1 MSRILC
7 IGDAALDVIVKM
19 QTEIHVGSDTA
30 SQISMH
36 GGGAAANTATWLAQ
50 LGHSVFFS
58 CRLGDDAAGR
68 AISSEF
74 DLWKIEHRRTFLE
87 NEKTGV
93 VVVLV
98 DDKGDRTMF
107 PDSGANSGI
116 SERDLPNLHGFDAA
130 YLSGYSLFNPLSTN
144 GVLRMVNEIK
154 DVGIPLIFDPASV
167 GTMMAFNR
175 KRVIETLAYM
185 DITIMNEDEA
195 RYIADCDALDEAL
208 DFITEI
214 VSTAV
219 IKTGS
224 SGAIARIRGSNTVI
238 SHADAVNA
246 IDTTGAGDAF
256 AAGFIPMWLE
266 SKDLLASMNAGNEVA
281 RQCVAIIG
289 ARPSVNPQ

>member
-74 DLWKIEHRRTFLE
+74 NLWKIEHRKTFLE

-116 SERDLPNLHGFDAA
+116 SERDLPDLRGFDAA

-144 GVLRMVNEIK
+144 GVLRMVNEIRE
-154 DVGIPLIFDPASV
+154 VGIPLIFDPASV

-175 KRVIETLAYM
+175 KRVIETLALM

-195 RYIADCDALDEAL
+195 RYIADCDSLDEAL
-208 DFITEI
+208 DYITEI
-214 VSTAV
+214 VSIVV

-224 SGAIARIRGSNTVI
+224 SGAIARIRGSNTVM

-256 AAGFIPMWLE
+256 AAGFIPLWLE

>member
-19 QTEIHVGSDTA
+19 QTEIHVGSDTT

-58 CRLGDDAAGR
+58 CRLGDDAAGH

-74 DLWKIEHRRTFLE
+74 DLWKIQHQKTFLE

-116 SERDLPNLHGFDAA
+116 SERDLPDLRGFDAA

-144 GVLRMVNEIK
+144 GVLRMVNAIK

-175 KRVIETLAYM
+175 KRVIETLPHM

-195 RYIADCDALDEAL
+195 RYIADCDSLDESL

-214 VSTAV
+214 VSIAV

-256 AAGFIPMWLE
+256 AAGFIPLWLE

>member
-208 DFITEI
+208 DFITDI

-256 AAGFIPMWLE
+256 AAGFIPLWLE

>member
-19 QTEIHVGSDTA
+19 QTEIHVGSDTT

-58 CRLGDDAAGR
+58 CRLGDDAAGH

-74 DLWKIEHRRTFLE
+74 DLWKIEHQKTFLE

-116 SERDLPNLHGFDAA
+116 SERDLPELRGFDAA

-175 KRVIETLAYM
+175 KRVIETLTHM

-195 RYIADCDALDEAL
+195 RYIADCDSLDKAL

-214 VSTAV
+214 VSIAV

>member
-74 DLWKIEHRRTFLE
+74 NLWKIEHRKTFLE

-116 SERDLPNLHGFDAA
+116 SERDLPDLRGFDAA

-144 GVLRMVNEIK
+144 GVLRMVNEIRE
-154 DVGIPLIFDPASV
+154 VGIPLIFDPASV

-175 KRVIETLAYM
+175 KRVIETLAHM

-195 RYIADCDALDEAL
+195 RYIADCDSLDEAL
-208 DFITEI
+208 DYITEI
-214 VSTAV
+214 VSIAV

-224 SGAIARIRGSNTVI
+224 SGAIARIRGSTTVI

-256 AAGFIPMWLE
+256 AAGFIPLWLE

>member
-74 DLWKIEHRRTFLE
+74 DLWKIEHRKTFLE

-116 SERDLPNLHGFDAA
+116 SERDLPDLRGFDAA

-144 GVLRMVNEIK
+144 GVLQMVNEIK
-154 DVGIPLIFDPASV
+154 EVGIPLIFDPASV

-175 KRVIETLAYM
+175 KRVIETLPHM

-195 RYIADCDALDEAL
+195 RYIADCDSLDEAL

-214 VSTAV
+214 VSIVV

-224 SGAIARIRGSNTVI
+224 SGAIARIRGSNTVM

-256 AAGFIPMWLE
+256 AAGFIPLWLE

>member
-74 DLWKIEHRRTFLE
+74 NLWKIEHRKTFLE

-116 SERDLPNLHGFDAA
+116 SERDLPDLRGFDAA

-144 GVLRMVNEIK
+144 GVLRMVNEIRE
-154 DVGIPLIFDPASV
+154 VGIPLIFDPASV

-175 KRVIETLAYM
+175 KRVIETLALM

-195 RYIADCDALDEAL
+195 RYIADCDSLDEAL

-214 VSTAV
+214 VSIVV

-224 SGAIARIRGSNTVI
+224 SGAIARIRGSNTVM

>member
-19 QTEIHVGSDTA
+19 QTEIHVGSDTT

-58 CRLGDDAAGR
+58 CRLGDDAAGH

-74 DLWKIEHRRTFLE
+74 DLWKIEHQKTFLE

-116 SERDLPNLHGFDAA
+116 SERDLPDLRGFDAA

-144 GVLRMVNEIK
+144 GVLRMVNEIQ

>member
-74 DLWKIEHRRTFLE
+74 NLWKIEHRKTFLE

-116 SERDLPNLHGFDAA
+116 SERDLPDLRGFDAA

-144 GVLRMVNEIK
+144 GVLRMVNEIRE
-154 DVGIPLIFDPASV
+154 VGIPLIFDPASV

-175 KRVIETLAYM
+175 KRVIETLALM

-195 RYIADCDALDEAL
+195 RYIADCDSLDKAL

-214 VSTAV
+214 VSGAV

-224 SGAIARIRGSNTVI
+224 SGAIARIRGSNTVM

-256 AAGFIPMWLE
+256 AAGFIPLWLE

>member
-19 QTEIHVGSDTA
+19 QTEIHVGSDTT

-58 CRLGDDAAGR
+58 CRLGDDAAGH

-74 DLWKIEHRRTFLE
+74 DLWKIEHQKTFLE

-116 SERDLPNLHGFDAA
+116 SERDLPDLRGFDAA

-154 DVGIPLIFDPASV
+154 EVGIPLIFDPASV

-175 KRVIETLAYM
+175 KRVIETLTHM

-195 RYIADCDALDEAL
+195 RYIADCDSLDKAL

-214 VSTAV
+214 VSIAV

>member
-74 DLWKIEHRRTFLE
+74 NLWKIEHRKTFLE

-116 SERDLPNLHGFDAA
+116 SERDLPDLRGFDAA

-144 GVLRMVNEIK
+144 GVLRMVNEIRE
-154 DVGIPLIFDPASV
+154 VGIPLIFDPASV

-175 KRVIETLAYM
+175 KRVIETLAHM

-195 RYIADCDALDEAL
+195 RYIADCDSLDEAL
-208 DFITEI
+208 DYITEI
-214 VSTAV
+214 VSIVV

-224 SGAIARIRGSNTVI
+224 SGAIARIRGSNTVM

-256 AAGFIPMWLE
+256 AAGFIPLWLE

>member
-266 SKDLLASMNAGNEVA
+266 SKDLLASMNAANEVA